1 MTPEQMK
8 IAAQERSLPVK
19 PAQPLAI
26 INALLVAGILMFFH
40 RQRRRE
46 GQVFALLAILYPIMR
61 FIEEA
66 IRDDNPHKLVGGFFG
81 THNQYTSMAMLA
93 AGVVM
98 WLFIRY
104 RLPVSAGPTL
114 AQREAAA
121 A

>member
-1 MTPEQMK
+1 
-8 IAAQERSLPVK
+8 
-19 PAQPLAI
+19 
-26 INALLVAGILMFFH
+26 
-40 RQRRRE
+40 
-46 GQVFALLAILYPIMR
+46 
-61 FIEEA
+61 
-66 IRDDNPHKLVGGFFG
+66 
-81 THNQYTSMAMLA
+81 MAMLA